1 MPGETRRNRGTRFAN
16 SAPMP
21 VRLLLSLALA
31 TVASLCLAS
40 NARAQQEPGQPGPD
54 AAAPAQAAAQP
65 PEEPAWLQGRELDE
79 VLVNLPTTLALKKHK
94 SYFRI
99 THRFARDLRRGTFGQ
114 LAEDAFSLDSGAII
128 GLEYRFALTDSLQAG
143 VNRSILGKTIDI
155 FGRFDGWQQSA
166 SLPVGISPL
175 ISIEGQNNLRVD
187 PQPGASVTFSR
198 VQGRF
203 ALYATPT
210 FVKDAHTPT
219 LRVLHEGHEHTAGEE
234 DSDADAHEDAND
246 TAFLGLGARVHL
258 LETVSVVGEVSPRIY
273 GYTPDRAL
281 WSVGIEKL
289 THGHVLQLNFS
300 NSFGTTPG
308 QIARGGSPHDVYLGF
323 NLSRKF

>member
-1 MPGETRRNRGTRFAN
+1 
-16 SAPMP
+16 MP
-21 VRLLLSLALA
+21 VRPLLALALA
-31 TVASLCLAS
+31 TVVVVGLCSTAW
-40 NARAQQEPGQPGPD
+40 AQQEP
-54 AAAPAQAAAQP
+54 APQP
-65 PEEPAWLQGRELDE
+65 PGEKPVWLQGRELDE
-79 VLVNLPTTLALKKHK
+79 VLVNLPTTLPLKKHK

-155 FGRFDGWQQSA
+155 FGRFDGWKQSA

-175 ISIEGQNNLRVD
+175 VSIEGQNNLRVD
-187 PQPGASVTFSR
+187 PQPGAAVTFSR

-219 LRVLHEGHEHTAGEE
+219 LRVLHEGHEHTSGE
-234 DSDADAHEDAND
+234 DGGDADAHEESNN
-246 TAFLGLGARVHL
+246 TAFIGLGARVHL

-273 GYTPDRAL
+273 GYRPDRAL

>member
-1 MPGETRRNRGTRFAN
+1 
-16 SAPMP
+16 MP
-21 VRLLLSLALA
+21 VRPLLSLALA
-31 TVASLCLAS
+31 TVASLCLCSSAM
-40 NARAQQEPGQPGPD
+40 AQQEPGQPPQD
-54 AAAPAQAAAQP
+54 PAPVQTSAAAVSQAA
-65 PEEPAWLQGRELDE
+65 EKPAWLQGRELDQ
-79 VLVNLPTTLALKKHK
+79 VLVNLPTTLPLKKHK

-99 THRFARDLRRGTFGQ
+99 THRFARDLRRGSFGQ

-128 GLEYRFALTDSLQAG
+128 GLEYRFAFTDSLQAG

-155 FGRFDGWQQSA
+155 FGRWDGWKQSA
-166 SLPVGISPL
+166 SLPFGISPL
-175 ISIEGQNNLRVD
+175 ISIEGQNNLRID

-203 ALYATPT
+203 AFYATPT

-219 LRVLHEGHEHTAGEE
+219 LRVLHEGHEHTAGGEGA
-234 DSDADAHEDAND
+234 DDADAHEDENN
-246 TAFLGLGARVHL
+246 TAFVGVGARVHL
-258 LETVSVVGEVSPRIY
+258 LETVSVAAEVSPRIY
-273 GYTPDRAL
+273 GYRPDSAL